1 MISKFSTFTNL
12 ILSLIGLFFAFI
24 ALFYVGTSFFD
35 EVKNE
40 SVIYLHYWFFF
51 TPFIYAIILM
61 LPAYGWA
68 LFLYKKPKSKRQDFF
83 RLISIYGYT
92 FLSKYVPGN
101 FLHYIGR
108 HYLTRHYGYNHNQ
121 ILSAT
126 FHEISNL
133 ISVCSFIAL
142 ISIFFVDNLNLIS
155 RINSTTSNIKIIL
168 FLGVF
173 LPVYLPRN
181 KWIFLSFFHALFGKF
196 KFETVIKSWTMYF
209 FFCFLSGLLLWMLMN
224 SNNVKIDL
232 WQVLFVYSISY
243 IFSYL
248 IPGLPG
254 GLGLREGSI
263 IYLLNTYNGIASS
276 VILLRIIF
284 ILGEIIFWFFCSKN
298 LKKE

>member
-12 ILSLIGLFFAFI
+12 ILSLIGLFFSFI
-24 ALFYVGTSFFD
+24 ALFYVGTSFFN
-35 EVKNE
+35 EAKNE
-40 SVIYLHYWFFF
+40 SIIYLHYWFFF
-51 TPFIYAIILM
+51 APFIYALILI

-68 LFLYKKPKSKRQDFF
+68 LFLYKKSRSKKQDFF

-101 FLHYIGR
+101 FLHFIGR
-108 HYLTRHYGYNHNQ
+108 HYLTRRYGYKHNQ

-126 FHEISNL
+126 FHEIGNL

-142 ISIFFVDNLNLIS
+142 ISIFFGDNLNLIS
-155 RINSTTSNIKIIL
+155 KIYLTASNIKIIL
-168 FLGVF
+168 FIGVF

-181 KWIFLSFFHALFGKF
+181 NLIFVSFFQGFFGKF
-196 KFETVIKSWTMYF
+196 KFETVLKSWGMYF
-209 FFCFLSGLLLWMLMN
+209 LFCFLSALLLWMLIT
-224 SNNVKIDL
+224 SNDIKIDY
-232 WQVLFVYSISY
+232 WQVLFVYTISY

-263 IYLLNTYNGIASS
+263 IYFLNAYNGIASS

-284 ILGEIIFWFFCSKN
+284 ILGEIIFWFYCSKN
-298 LKKE
+298 LKK